1 MPTQAKAQQHPYH
14 GQFISKHVG
23 IVADAFTKGNFLR
36 LVFVM
41 IVKMTISKTV
51 IDDFI
56 RGDQAALKE
65 LYDAVAGRT
74 YSVIY
79 KMVRDQGLAQDLT
92 HDTFVHV
99 YEKRKQFVPT
109 GSLEAWTM
117 KAGIRLTLNTLK
129 RERRRQHWEQTF
141 VQDLAQTSVL
151 ESDEEN
157 VLVNLVATLPLA
169 YRAPILLKDIEG
181 LDYESIGQFLGI
193 PIGTVRS
200 RLNRGRK
207 LLKEKYAEV
216 QQHGE
221 IVI

>member
-1 MPTQAKAQQHPYH
+1 
-14 GQFISKHVG
+14 
-23 IVADAFTKGNFLR
+23 
-36 LVFVM
+36 
-41 IVKMTISKTV
+41 MTISKTV

>member
-1 MPTQAKAQQHPYH
+1 M
-14 GQFISKHVG
+14 IDMVL
-23 IVADAFTKGNFLR
+23 TK
-36 LVFVM
+36 
-41 IVKMTISKTV
+41 TD
-51 IDDFI
+51 IDGFI
-56 RGDQAALKE
+56 RGDQAALRV

-79 KMVRDQGLAQDLT
+79 KMVRNQQLAQDLT

-99 YEKRKQFVPT
+99 FEKRRQFVPT

-141 VQDLAQTSVL
+141 IQDMAQTSVL
-151 ESDEEN
+151 TSDEEN
-157 VLVNLVATLPLA
+157 ILVNLVATLPLE

-181 LDYESIGQFLGI
+181 VDYESISQFLGI

-200 RLNRGRK
+200 RLSRGRK
-207 LLKEKYAEV
+207 LLREKYEEV
-216 QQHGE
+216 QRGKTN
-221 IVI
+221 I

>member
-1 MPTQAKAQQHPYH
+1 M
-14 GQFISKHVG
+14 
-23 IVADAFTKGNFLR
+23 KGNFL
-36 LVFVM
+36 LEVFVM
-41 IVKMTISKTV
+41 MVDMALSKTV
-51 IDDFI
+51 IDGFI
-56 RGDQAALKE
+56 RGEQSALKA

-141 VQDLAQTSVL
+141 VQDLAQTSEL
-151 ESDEEN
+151 ESVEEN
-157 VLVNLVATLPLA
+157 VLVNLVATLPLK

-181 LDYESIGQFLGI
+181 ADYESISQCLGI

-200 RLNRGRK
+200 RLSRGRDMLRK
-207 LLKEKYAEV
+207 KYEEV
-216 QQHGE
+216 QHGKAL
-221 IVI
+221 I

>member
-1 MPTQAKAQQHPYH
+1 MS
-14 GQFISKHVG
+14 ISK
-23 IVADAFTKGNFLR
+23 DE
-36 LVFVM
+36 
-41 IVKMTISKTV
+41 
-51 IDDFI
+51 IDSFI
-56 RGDQAALKE
+56 RGDKSALKI

-99 YEKRKQFVPT
+99 YEKRKQFVPG

-129 RERRRQHWEQTF
+129 RERRRQHWERTF
-141 VQDLAQTSVL
+141 AQDMALDSVL
-151 ESDEEN
+151 ESDEES
-157 VLVNLVATLPLA
+157 VLVNLVATLPIE

-181 LDYESIGQFLGI
+181 NDYESISQILEI

-207 LLKEKYAEV
+207 MLRKKYEEV
-216 QQHGE
+216 QHGKA
-221 IVI
+221 II